1 VDVRARLATASALML
16 FLELSLIRWLG
27 ANLVHLAYFSNF
39 VLLGSF
45 LGVGLGFLRSS
56 RDHAPDR
63 PQPYYALVVLL
74 GLIGFVSAY
83 PVTVDRQ
90 STQVVFFTTINTS
103 GPPIWLVL
111 PAVFLSVAAVT
122 AGPAEIVGACFRGLP
137 RLSAYRY
144 DLLGSIA
151 GIVAFTVLS
160 MLDSPPL
167 VWFGIVAV
175 LFVTLLGRAAAGVS
189 VTLLIA
195 LALMFVYPLRHDRGV
210 FWSPYYK
217 VSTVAVDDGRGGTAW
232 TVSVNGIPHQRL
244 TSVATRVAE
253 EPYYLQPY
261 KSIPHKPGRVLIVGA
276 GTGTDVAIALSQG
289 ASHVDAVEID
299 PTLQRFGA
307 QHDPDHAYADPRVS
321 VHINDGRAFLQQTS
335 QKYDLILFA
344 LPDSLTLVS
353 GASSLRLESYL
364 FTLQAAQTARAH
376 LAPGG
381 AFAMYNFYRE
391 QWIVDRLAGT
401 LDDAFGHAPC
411 VYAVPQVTALAV
423 LTVGRTPADQV
434 CGASTWKRPA
444 DTPAPAT
451 DNQPFVYLKN
461 PGIPGLYR
469 VTLLMIVVVS
479 VLAVGFV
486 LALNAAQAGPGAL
499 ARLRGQTGQMWSY
512 RDLFLLGVAF
522 LLLETKS
529 VTGFALLFGTTW
541 VVNAFVFAGV
551 LIAVLAAVE
560 LTARFPTPPV
570 PVMYGVLLAGLVLA
584 WLVPASW
591 LLGLDV
597 WLRLIVAVAIAVLPI
612 FSANVIFARRFAET
626 ADAPLAFGTNLLGAI
641 LGGCLEYLS
650 LEWGYR
656 ALLIVAAIVYVVAF
670 AIRPRVRRAEP
681 VEVPRRSVVGG
692 GAVLRLEP

>member
-1 VDVRARLATASALML
+1 MGVRLRLGLASALML
-16 FLELSLIRWLG
+16 ILELSLIRWLG

-45 LGVGLGFLRSS
+45 LGIGLGFLRAS
-56 RDHAPDR
+56 RDGLPER
-63 PQPYYALVVLL
+63 PQPYYAIVVLL

-90 STQVVFFTTINTS
+90 SGDIVFFTSVGTS
-103 GPPIWLVL
+103 GPPISLVL

-122 AGPAEIVGACFRGLP
+122 AGPAEIVGGCFRHLP
-137 RLSAYRY
+137 RLDAYRF
-144 DLLGSIA
+144 DLIGSLC

-160 MLDSPPL
+160 QFGSPPL
-167 VWFGIVAV
+167 VWFGIVGV
-175 LFVTLLGRAAAGVS
+175 LFVVLLGRKAVGVS

-195 LALMFVYPLRHDRGV
+195 LALLFVYPLRHDTGV

-217 VSTVAVDDGRGGTAW
+217 VSTHAEPDGRGGTAYS
-232 TVSVNGIPHQRL
+232 VSVNGIPHQRL
-244 TSVATRVAE
+244 TSVRTREAE
-253 EPYYLQPY
+253 EPYYLEPY
-261 KSIPHKPGRVLIVGA
+261 RSIPHRPGRVLIVGA

-289 ASHVDAVEID
+289 ATHVDAVEID
-299 PTLQRFGA
+299 PTLQRFGS
-307 QHDPDHAYADPRVS
+307 QNEPDHAYADPRVS
-321 VHINDGRAFLQQTS
+321 VHIDDGRAFLQQSS

-401 LDDAFGHAPC
+401 LADAFGHPPC
-411 VYAVPQVTALAV
+411 VFAVPQITALAV
-423 LTVGRTPADQV
+423 LTVGRTTADQV
-434 CGASTWKRPA
+434 CGTTTWIRPA
-444 DTPAPAT
+444 STPAPAT
-451 DNQPFVYLKN
+451 DNQPFVYLRH

-469 VTLLMIVVVS
+469 LTLLMIILIS

-486 LALNAAQAGPGAL
+486 LALNAVQSGPGA
-499 ARLRGQTGQMWSY
+499 ARRLRGQARQMWGF
-512 RDLFLLGVAF
+512 RDLFLLGVGF

-541 VVNAFVFAGV
+541 LVNAFVFAGV
-551 LIAVLAAVE
+551 LLAVLAAVE
-560 LTARFPTPPV
+560 LTARGPTPPV
-570 PVMYGVLLAGLVLA
+570 PVMYGVLLGGLALSWA
-584 WLVPASW
+584 VPLSF
-591 LLGLDV
+591 LLGLDEWV
-597 WLRLIVAVAIAVLPI
+597 RVVVAVAIAVLPI
-612 FSANVIFARRFAET
+612 FAANVIFAKRFAAT
-626 ADAPLAFGTNLLGAI
+626 SDAPLAFGTNLLGAI

-650 LEWGYR
+650 LAFGYR
-656 ALLIVAAIVYVVAF
+656 ALLIVAAVVYVLAF
-670 AIRPRVRRAEP
+670 AIRPRDPEP
-681 VEVPRRSVVGG
+681 APVPVGELTN
-692 GAVLRLEP
+692 A